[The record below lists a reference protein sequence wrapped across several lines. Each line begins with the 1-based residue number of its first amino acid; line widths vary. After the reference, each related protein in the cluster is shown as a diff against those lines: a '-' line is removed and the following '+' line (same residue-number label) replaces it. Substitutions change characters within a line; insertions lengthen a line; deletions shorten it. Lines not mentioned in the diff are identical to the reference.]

1 MIDTQEPKNG
11 DFARYVENLSRLPP
25 GQGQVIGPRAPG
37 SQSDEDAQPWREQ
50 LKALRKALEERKQQA
65 LAGAPDSLFGRAA
78 SGSGGAGKGGAERAE
93 IASNARIAL
102 GKLAGGI
109 STLLVLTGVVLI
121 GLTLMD
127 DVPWKP
133 EFDTAVQ
140 FLVIGFVVRFVSRL
154 LTAKA

>member
-1 MIDTQEPKNG
+1 MIAFGK
-11 DFARYVENLSRLPP
+11 LSGSYKFRLF
-25 GQGQVIGPRAPG
+25 Q
-37 SQSDEDAQPWREQ
+37 
-50 LKALRKALEERKQQA
+50 
-65 LAGAPDSLFGRAA
+65 GAPVQF
-78 SGSGGAGKGGAERAE
+78 KGQHLL
-93 IASNARIAL
+93 N
-102 GKLAGGI
+102 
-109 STLLVLTGVVLI
+109 LVLGVVLI

>member
-37 SQSDEDAQPWREQ
+37 SQSDEDAQPRREQ

-78 SGSGGAGKGGAERAE
+78 SGTGGASKAADIGQLFQLR
-93 IASNARIAL
+93 
-102 GKLAGGI
+102 I
-109 STLLVLTGVVLI
+109 STLIKHLWIQLPAPLLI
-121 GLTLMD
+121 VDGLR
-127 DVPWKP
+127 
-133 EFDTAVQ
+133 Q
-140 FLVIGFVVRFVSRL
+140 FLIIHCG
-154 LTAKA
+154 TDD

>member
-37 SQSDEDAQPWREQ
+37 SQSDEDAQPRREQ

-65 LAGAPDSLFGRAA
+65 LANAPDSLFGRAA
-78 SGSGGAGKGGAERAE
+78 GASGATKAVPVQAGAALSG
-93 IASNARIAL
+93 L
-102 GKLAGGI
+102 GKLAGGV
-109 STLLVLTGVVLI
+109 STLLVLVGVVLI
-121 GLTLMD
+121 GLSLMD

-133 EFDTAVQ
+133 ELDTAVQ
-140 FLVIGFVVRFVSRL
+140 FLVVGFIVRFVSRL
-154 LTAKA
+154 ILSKA